1 MVLFPFSRGVPLV
14 VLNDPALLGPE
25 GVQCLL
31 GALLCSSARQ
41 WVQDD
46 RSLAGPGEER
56 MTIHSVS
63 RLSAVTQTIPLE
75 GFGEERQI

>member
-1 MVLFPFSRGVPLV
+1 MELFRFPGGVPLL

-25 GVQCLL
+25 GAQSLL
-31 GALLCSSARQ
+31 RALLCGIARQ
-41 WVQDD
+41 WLQED
-46 RSLAGPGEER
+46 RSLPGLGEEQ

-63 RLSAVTQTIPLE
+63 WLLAVTQTIPLE